1 MNWNWKNKTKREK
14 KKKKELAF
22 GPKLHAPGP
31 NSSHFPL
38 ISILHDHNPIHT
50 AKWGPHVISPSKRM
64 LGLLRGREGGHRSV
78 ALRGN
83 DWAVSLSSGT
93 TGAATS
99 STKLL
104 CIIVISRIFHR
115 IPPVVTASARI
126 LWARDYK
133 YRGSRLPGSTTVNA
147 LCSRRE
153 TSVVEQSQ
161 NWETSQRV
169 AWVEWLRFI
178 VVRAPTRGI
187 GPVWDQKDSV
197 CDLSVRGGGRCWG
210 KSSPEPSPHRDSAS
224 HRDLTLPQ
232 HHSRWDL
239 SPQFSHTSISV

>member
-1 MNWNWKNKTKREK
+1 LKLKNKTKREK

-22 GPKLHAPGP
+22 GPKLHAPSP

-38 ISILHDHNPIHT
+38 ISILHDHNPINT
-50 AKWGPHVISPSKRM
+50 ARWGPHVISPSKRM

-83 DWAVSLSSGT
+83 YWAVSLSSGT

-133 YRGSRLPGSTTVNA
+133 YRGSRPPGSTTVNA

-153 TSVVEQSQ
+153 TSIVEQSQ

-169 AWVEWLRFI
+169 AWVEWLRFT

-187 GPVWDQKDSV
+187 GPAWDQKDSV
-197 CDLSVRGGGRCWG
+197 CVTFLYGVAVDVGGN
-210 KSSPEPSPHRDSAS
+210 PHRSQVPIAVPP
-224 HRDLTLPQ
+224 HTVNWL
-232 HHSRWDL
+232 HL
-239 SPQFSHTSISV
+239 STILGDISPRNLAILV